1 MMTLP
6 WLDLP
11 LIWAGLIAFAVMA
24 YVVMDGFDL
33 GTGILFT
40 IEGDAADHDMMVNTV
55 APVWDGNETWL
66 VLGGGGLFAVFP
78 LAYAVIMPAL
88 YPTIIGMLL
97 ALVFRGVAF
106 EFRFR
111 ATSHGGRA
119 IWDFAFAG
127 GSTLAA
133 LCQGLTLGGLLQGI
147 HVENRAYAG
156 GWWDWLTP
164 FTVLCGVAVVVA
176 YALLGASW
184 LVWRTEGDLQRRCR
198 RHALWL
204 GGATLALIVAVSI
217 WTPLLNPVFAERWF
231 GWPGL
236 ALTSPVPVLVALLAI
251 GFWFGLDRRR
261 QMTPFLCTLGV
272 FALCFAGLGISLFPH
287 IVPPDITIWDAA
299 APPASQAFLLVGAVV
314 LVPIILIYTGYAYW
328 VFRGKVQPGAG
339 YH

>member
-11 LIWAGLIAFAVMA
+11 LVWAGLIAFAVLA

-33 GTGILFT
+33 GTGILFAV
-40 IEGDAADHDMMVNTV
+40 EPEAGDRDLMVNTI

-78 LAYAVIMPAL
+78 MAYGIIMPAL
-88 YPTIIGMLL
+88 YPTIIAMLL

-111 ATSHGGRA
+111 ATSRAGRA
-119 IWDFAFAG
+119 AWDTAFFG
-127 GSTLAA
+127 GSTVAA

-147 HVENRAYAG
+147 HVVGRSYAG
-156 GWWDWLTP
+156 GWFDWLTP
-164 FTVLCGVAVVVA
+164 FTVLCGIATVVG
-176 YALLGASW
+176 YALLGAAW

-198 RHALWL
+198 RHAGRL
-204 GGATLALIVAVSI
+204 GAATLLLIVAVSI
-217 WTPLLNPVFAERWF
+217 WTPLLNPLFSQRWF
-231 GWPGL
+231 GWPGIL
-236 ALTSPVPVLVALLAI
+236 LTSPVPILVALLAV
-251 GFWFGLDRRR
+251 GFWRGL
-261 QMTPFLCTLGV
+261 TTVAHLSPFLCALGWFV
-272 FALCFAGLGISLFPH
+272 LCFAGLGISLYPN
-287 IVPPDITIWDAA
+287 IVPPSVTIWDAA

-314 LVPIILIYTGYAYW
+314 LVPIILAYTGYAYW
-328 VFRGKVQPGAG
+328 VFRGKVQAGVG